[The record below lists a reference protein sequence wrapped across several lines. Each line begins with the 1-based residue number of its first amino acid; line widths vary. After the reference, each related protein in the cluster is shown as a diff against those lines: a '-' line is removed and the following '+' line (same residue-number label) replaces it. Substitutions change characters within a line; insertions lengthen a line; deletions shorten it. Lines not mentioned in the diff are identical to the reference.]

1 MSDDNSYPIDVDSI
15 RRAFPP
21 GTEAPQL
28 LIDFA
33 GWLKGRDWGNA
44 GCYELV
50 GDFSDNAPIVD
61 GSQLRDKFA
70 LFARL
75 PEGSVV
81 GAWYGAGTSPAN
93 APIVVLGS
101 EGQYEIFAASLEGL
115 LAKIAIQ
122 RFEED
127 QVWTDFTPHEEAED
141 ETGELAG
148 WLVKRIRVRDLRRL
162 TEPPTGLPDFGQ
174 WMQQWCRDREEF
186 WAADP
191 AMARLA
197 GQLVA
202 HRPAGQ
208 HAWDRTI
215 FEVAIVGRQ
224 YQVSILDRGRQPID
238 EAAAIEPLLR
248 GLRDDMWRALPNL
261 GLWYSMSFAM
271 TADGRILPRFD
282 YETRPA
288 ISDAPADLA
297 EARADL
303 VRAPRPE
310 RWVPAWLATS

>member
-1 MSDDNSYPIDVDSI
+1 MSDDYSYPIDIDSI

-21 GTEAPQL
+21 GIEVPQL

-33 GWLKGRDWGNA
+33 GWLKGRDWGNV

-61 GSQLRDKFA
+61 GSPLRDQFA

-81 GAWYGAGTSPAN
+81 GAWYGAGTSAAN

-101 EGQYEIFAASLEGL
+101 EGQYEIIAASLEGL

-127 QVWTDFTPHEEAED
+127 VVWTDFTPHEDAED
-141 ETGELAG
+141 ETDELAD
-148 WLVKRIRVRDLRRL
+148 WLAKRLRVKNLRSL

-174 WMQQWCRDREEF
+174 WMEKWCRDREAF
-186 WAADP
+186 WETHP
-191 AMARLA
+191 AMTKLA
-197 GQLVA
+197 DQLVA
-202 HRPAGQ
+202 RRPPGKTP
-208 HAWDRTI
+208 WDRTI
-215 FEVAIVGRQ
+215 FEVTMAGQQ
-224 YQVSILDRGRQPID
+224 YQVRVLDRGRQPIE
-238 EAAAIEPLLR
+238 EAIAIEPLLR
-248 GLRDDMWRALPNL
+248 GLRDCMWRAKPDL
-261 GLWYSMSFAM
+261 GLWYSMSFSM
-271 TADGRILPRFD
+271 GADGRILPRFD

-288 ISDAPADLA
+288 INDVPVAIA

-310 RWVPAWLATS
+310 RWVPAWLST

>member
-1 MSDDNSYPIDVDSI
+1 MSDDYSYPIDIDSI

-21 GTEAPQL
+21 GTEAPPL

-61 GSQLRDKFA
+61 GSPLRDQFA

-81 GAWYGAGTSPAN
+81 GAWYGAGTSVAN

-101 EGQYEIFAASLEGL
+101 EGQYEIIAASLEGL

-127 QVWTDFTPHEEAED
+127 VVWTDFTPHEDAED
-141 ETGELAG
+141 ETHELAD
-148 WLVKRIRVRDLRRL
+148 WLAKRFRVRDLRSL
-162 TEPPTGLPDFGQ
+162 TEPPTGLPDFGR
-174 WMQQWCRDREEF
+174 WMEKWCRDREAF
-186 WAADP
+186 WETHP
-191 AMARLA
+191 AMIRLA
-197 GQLVA
+197 DQLIA
-202 HRPAGQ
+202 HRPPGKTP
-208 HAWDRTI
+208 WDRTI
-215 FEVAIVGRQ
+215 FEVAIAGQQ
-224 YQVSILDRGRQPID
+224 YQVRVLDRGRQPI
-238 EAAAIEPLLR
+238 EESFAIEPLLR
-248 GLRDDMWRALPNL
+248 GLRDDMWRAKPDL
-261 GLWYSMSFAM
+261 GLWYSMSFSM
-271 TADGRILPRFD
+271 GADGRILPRFD

-288 ISDAPADLA
+288 INDVPVAIA

-310 RWVPAWLATS
+310 RWVPGWLAT

>member
-1 MSDDNSYPIDVDSI
+1 MSDDYSYPIDIDSI

-21 GTEAPQL
+21 GTEAPPL

-61 GSQLRDKFA
+61 GSPLRDQFA

-81 GAWYGAGTSPAN
+81 GAWYGAGTSVAN

-101 EGQYEIFAASLEGL
+101 EGQYEIIAASLEGL

-127 QVWTDFTPHEEAED
+127 VVWTDFTPHEDAED
-141 ETGELAG
+141 ETHELAD
-148 WLVKRIRVRDLRRL
+148 WLAKRFRVRDLRSL
-162 TEPPTGLPDFGQ
+162 TEPPTGLPDFGR
-174 WMQQWCRDREEF
+174 WMEKWCRDREAF
-186 WAADP
+186 WETHP
-191 AMARLA
+191 AMTRLA
-197 GQLVA
+197 DQLIA
-202 HRPAGQ
+202 HRPPGKTP
-208 HAWDRTI
+208 WDRTM
-215 FEVAIVGRQ
+215 FEVAIAGQQ
-224 YQVSILDRGRQPID
+224 YQVRVLDRGRQPI
-238 EAAAIEPLLR
+238 EEVVAIEPLLR
-248 GLRDDMWRALPNL
+248 GLRDDMWRAKPDL
-261 GLWYSMSFAM
+261 GLWYSMSFSM
-271 TADGRILPRFD
+271 GADGRILPRFD

-288 ISDAPADLA
+288 INDVPVAIA
-297 EARADL
+297 EARTDL

-310 RWVPAWLATS
+310 RWVPAWLST